1 MEYEYDNN
9 RYGYKKYNKVYL
21 TEDGLFR
28 GQHDGSAAPINTSYD
43 RIMEAAQDYWNS
55 QKWE

>member
-1 MEYEYDNN
+1 MYEQEETFSA
-9 RYGYKKYNKVYL
+9 KYNRVFA

-28 GQHDGSAAPINTSYD
+28 GQHDGSAAPIETSYSK
-43 RIMEAAQDYWNS
+43 ILESAVDYWNS